1 MSRRPCLKP
10 SHLLIRVSLSQAL
23 HLEVMRITWVT
34 IVFAILTLILGA
46 LLGYGGYRYVGLAK
60 DLATTT
66 SDLAST
72 TEGYFSLAETARSL
86 QEALR
91 AEQER
96 NGTFASQITQI
107 SSTVGTLDKLAKTDK
122 ELLAKYSK
130 IYFLSEHYIPTGVT
144 QLSSAYAYP
153 EDKKVEIAAKVAPY
167 LTSLMEQAAAD
178 DIDLRVTSGYRS
190 FSAQASLKTSYK
202 VTYGTGANSFSAD
215 QGYSEHQLGTTLDF
229 TTKTTNG
236 SLPGFDKTPAYTW
249 LLKHAHEHGFVLS
262 YPKGNAYYQYEP
274 WHWRFVGIN
283 LATRLHQDEEYFY
296 NLDQREIDE
305 YLVWLFNEE

>member
-1 MSRRPCLKP
+1 MRFSPLVIA
-10 SHLLIRVSLSQAL
+10 LLVLSSAL
-23 HLEVMRITWVT
+23 V
-34 IVFAILTLILGA
+34 GA
-46 LLGYGGYRYVGLAK
+46 LGYGGYRYVELNRE
-60 DLATTT
+60 LATTT
-66 SDLAST
+66 SELAST
-72 TEGYFSLAETARSL
+72 TEGYFSLVETSRSL

-130 IYFLSEHYIPTGVT
+130 IYFLSEHYIPTSVT
-144 QLSSAYAYP
+144 EVSTAYVYP
-153 EDKKVEIAAKVAPY
+153 ENKRVEIAAKVAPY

-178 DIDLRVTSGYRS
+178 DIDLRITSGYRS

-229 TTKTTNG
+229 TTKATNG

-249 LLKHAHEHGFVLS
+249 LLRHAHEHGFVLS

-283 LATRLHQDEEYFY
+283 LATRLYQDKEYFY
-296 NLDQREIDE
+296 NLDQREIDR

>member
-1 MSRRPCLKP
+1 MRLTWITIA
-10 SHLLIRVSLSQAL
+10 LGILS
-23 HLEVMRITWVT
+23 
-34 IVFAILTLILGA
+34 LILGA
-46 LLGYGGYRYVGLAK
+46 SLGYGSYRYIALTK

-66 SDLAST
+66 SELAST
-72 TEGYFSLAETARSL
+72 TEGYFSLVETARNL
-86 QEALR
+86 QESLR

-96 NGTFASQITQI
+96 NGTFASQISQI

-130 IYFLSEHYIPTGVT
+130 IYFLSEHYIPKNVVEV
-144 QLSSAYAYP
+144 SSAYVYP
-153 EDKKVEIAAKVAPY
+153 ENKKVEISAKVAPY
-167 LTSLMEQAAAD
+167 LSSLMEQAADD
-178 DIDLRVTSGYRS
+178 DIDLRIASGYRS

-229 TTKTTNG
+229 TTKATNG

-283 LATRLHQDEEYFY
+283 LATRLYQDKEYFY